1 MPSRWPNSRLMVA
14 NIVSR
19 SVRLL
24 TSARTTR
31 LPAPSVS
38 LAARSDPSFKPQMAT
53 RAPSL
58 SNSCAAA
65 SPIPLLPPVMRMFLS
80 ASLPIASSLDQMVT
94 GCAPPGRSG
103 SCDPSASPSP
113 AEGLVDCDERDCG
126 ILLALHQLVLGRV
139 DGALRVEDREEVLQT
154 ARVPVGG
161 QLERAAVRGDGSAQ
175 RIAPPQLAPV
185 GRERVLDLFERG
197 EDGLLILEERLFLP
211 RLLHPDV
218 RPDASARED

>member
-1 MPSRWPNSRLMVA
+1 MSSMTEPDGAFASMRARIAATGAKTP
-14 NIVSR
+14 VSASMR
-19 SVRLL
+19 RT
-24 TSARTTR
+24 TSAKG
-31 LPAPSVS
+31 V
-38 LAARSDPSFKPQMAT
+38 
-53 RAPSL
+53 
-58 SNSCAAA
+58 
-65 SPIPLLPPVMRMFLS
+65 PVH
-80 ASLPIASSLDQMVT
+80 T

-218 RPDASARED
+218 RPDASAREDRPAEA